1 MVNLRELC
9 NRTRDAAH
17 WAVYIVDHFRMFN
30 LDSGIR
36 LYRSFLNHM
45 QWILRELLQN
55 AGELQGVGISV
66 EPDYATGM
74 LRGLLAAQEQKDY
87 VLLADLIDMQV
98 YPFLTDLLNLLRQ
111 VQLSMECADNGQQ
124 MENAMA
130 EMQIHAEYLEANLRA
145 LQMKDAKLAEKL
157 RAHTLIMEKA
167 KTCLPA
173 ESAEAYEVVRTETG
187 QKVCYRIEA
196 TSVGHPTCMIQCEGK
211 QYYLHS
217 NKEPFAEADRWTSDV
232 MGESNKAYHLLGG
245 GLGYPGV
252 RMYWA
257 LYGNYPVHVYECD
270 FNMLWLSMKYCQME
284 QAILGKLF
292 LHYDPQLRQL
302 TEAVSVPEH
311 RLCIHYPSLRG
322 IANPQVREHYERFFI
337 QDSSYRNAKRL
348 LQGNFDAN
356 ISGLEKEPERICVVD
371 CLKEEFS
378 QKNVFI
384 VAAGPSL
391 DKNVAMLKEVAKRE
405 DCLIMATG
413 TVFRKLLHMEIRPD
427 YVIVTEPNE
436 RALAQINGLEG
447 ADVPM
452 LMLSTAHHG
461 YMLRYPAKHYVIFQ
475 EGYLRAETAAAL
487 LQTSLYQTGGS
498 VSTTALDVALRL
510 GAAKVVFLG
519 LDLAFTDNLAHAEG
533 TSNRIATDMEELIP
547 VRAQNGGTVYADHKF
562 IMYRKWI
569 ERRLGEKDVEKGR
582 VINATEGG
590 SYIEG
595 MRHSAL
601 ADVLRELGQG

>member
-111 VQLSMECADNGQQ
+111 VLLSTECAENGQRPGD
-124 MENAMA
+124 ATA
-130 EMQIHAEYLEANLRA
+130 GVQIHAEYLEANLKA
-145 LQMKDAKLAEKL
+145 LQMKDAELAGKL
-157 RAHTLIMEKA
+157 RAHTLVMEKA
-167 KTCLPA
+167 KTCLPD
-173 ESAEAYEVVRTETG
+173 ESADVYEVIKAENG
-187 QKVCYRIEA
+187 QKICYRIEA
-196 TSVGHPTCMIQCEGK
+196 TSVGHPTCMIQNGGQ

-217 NKEPFAEADRWTSDV
+217 NKEPFAEADRWTSDI
-232 MGESNKAYHLLGG
+232 MEENNKAYHILGS
-245 GLGYPGV
+245 GLGYHGV

-257 LYGNYPVHVYECD
+257 LYGNYPVHVYEND
-270 FNMLWLSMKYCQME
+270 LNMLWLSMKYCQME

-302 TEAVSVPEH
+302 SEETSVSDH

-322 IANPQVREHYERFFI
+322 IGDTRVREHYERFFI

-356 ISGLEKEPERICVVD
+356 ISGMDKEPERICMVD
-371 CLKEEFS
+371 CLKEAFLH
-378 QKNVFI
+378 KNVFI

-405 DCLIMATG
+405 NCLIVATG
-413 TVFRKLLHMEIRPD
+413 TVFRKLLRMEIRPD

-447 ADVPM
+447 AGVPM

-461 YMLRYPAKHYVIFQ
+461 YMLRYPAKHYLIFQ

-533 TSNRIATDMEELIP
+533 TSNRIATDMEELMP

-562 IMYRKWI
+562 IMYRRWI
-569 ERRLGEKDVEKGR
+569 ERRLCEADVEKGS

-595 MRHSAL
+595 MCHMTL
-601 ADVLRELGQG
+601 ADVLRELG

>member
-1 MVNLRELC
+1 MVNFQELC

-17 WAVYIVDHFRMFN
+17 WSVYIVEHFRMFN

-45 QWILRELLQN
+45 KWILRELLQN
-55 AGELQGVGISV
+55 SQELQAIGLTIDP
-66 EPDYATGM
+66 EYAMGM
-74 LRGLLAAQEQKDY
+74 LRGLLGAQEQKDY

-98 YPFLTDLLNLLRQ
+98 YPFLTELLNMLRQ
-111 VQLSMECADNGQQ
+111 VQLSAGCVENGQQ
-124 MENAMA
+124 GMA
-130 EMQIHAEYLEANLRA
+130 APQIHSEYLEANLRA
-145 LQMKDAKLAEKL
+145 LQIKDAKLAEKL
-157 RAHTLIMEKA
+157 RAHTSVMEKA

-173 ESAEAYEVVRTETG
+173 ESAEVYELTRAENG

-196 TSVGHPTCMIQCEGK
+196 TSVGHPTCLVQCEEQ

-232 MGESNKAYHLLGG
+232 LEECSKAYHILGS
-245 GLGYPGV
+245 GLGYHGV

-257 LYGNYPVHVYECD
+257 LYGNYPVHVYGCD
-270 FNMLWLSMKYCQME
+270 LNMLWLSMKYCQME

-292 LHYDPQLRQL
+292 MHYDPQLRQL
-302 TEAVSVPEH
+302 AEAVCIQDH
-311 RLCIHYPSLRG
+311 RLCVHYPSLRG
-322 IANPQVREHYERFFI
+322 IVDSQVREHYERFFI

-356 ISGLEKEPERICVVD
+356 ISGMEKEPERIRMVD
-371 CLKEEFS
+371 RLKEAFAK
-378 QKNVFI
+378 KNVFI

-391 DKNVAMLKEVAKRE
+391 DKNVEMLRDVAKRA
-405 DCLIMATG
+405 DCLIVATG
-413 TVFRKLLHMEIRPD
+413 TVLRKLLHMEIRPD

-436 RALAQINGLEG
+436 RALAQINGLENT
-447 ADVPM
+447 DIPM
-452 LMLSTAHHG
+452 LMLSTANHG
-461 YMLRYPAKHYVIFQ
+461 YMLRYPAQHYMIFQ
-475 EGYLRAETAAAL
+475 EGYPRAETAAAL
-487 LQTSLYQTGGS
+487 LKTSLYQTGGS

-510 GAAKVVFLG
+510 GAEKVVFLG

-569 ERRLGEKDVEKGR
+569 ERRLNGADVRKGS

-595 MRHSAL
+595 MCHVAL
-601 ADVLRELGQG
+601 ADVLRELEQMC

>member
-1 MVNLRELC
+1 MVNLQELC

-17 WAVYIVDHFRMFN
+17 WSVYIVDHFRMFN

-36 LYRSFLNHM
+36 LYRNFLSHM

-55 AGELQGVGISV
+55 AGELQAAGISI
-66 EPDYATGM
+66 EPDYAAGI

-98 YPFLTDLLNLLRQ
+98 YPFLTELLNLLRQ
-111 VQLSMECADNGQQ
+111 VRLLSACPEGGQVPGNADI
-124 MENAMA
+124 
-130 EMQIHAEYLEANLRA
+130 QIHTEYLEANLKA
-145 LQMKDAKLAEKL
+145 LQMKDAVLAAKL
-157 RAHTLIMEKA
+157 RAHTLVMEKA

-173 ESAEAYEVVRTETG
+173 EAAECYEVTRTEDG

-196 TSVGHPTCMIQCEGK
+196 TSVGHPTCMIQCEGQ

-232 MGESNKAYHLLGG
+232 MDETCKAYHVLGG
-245 GLGYPGV
+245 GLGYHGV
-252 RMYWA
+252 RMYWG
-257 LYGNYPVHVYECD
+257 LYGNYPVHVYEYD
-270 FNMLWLSMKYCQME
+270 LNMLWLSVKYCQME
-284 QAILGKLF
+284 QAILGKFF

-302 TEAVSVPEH
+302 AEAVGAQEH
-311 RLCIHYPSLRG
+311 RLCIHYPSLRRIG
-322 IANPQVREHYERFFI
+322 KAQLREHYERFFI

-356 ISGLEKEPERICVVD
+356 ISGMEKEPERIGMVD
-371 CLKEEFS
+371 CLKEQFS
-378 QKNVFI
+378 KKNVFI

-391 DKNVAMLKEVAKRE
+391 DKNVAMVKEVTERE
-405 DCLIMATG
+405 DCLILATG
-413 TVFRKLLHMEIRPD
+413 TVLRKLLRMGIRPD

-436 RALAQINGLEG
+436 RALAQINGAEG

-452 LMLSTAHHG
+452 LMLSTANHG

-475 EGYLRAETAAAL
+475 EGYPRAEAAAAL
-487 LQTSLYQTGGS
+487 LKTTLYQTGGS

-533 TSNRIATDMEELIP
+533 TSNRIATDTEELIP

-562 IMYRKWI
+562 IMYRKWM
-569 ERRLGEKDVEKGR
+569 EHRLCETDVQKGS

-595 MRHSAL
+595 MRHMTL
-601 ADVLRELGQG
+601 AEVLWEL